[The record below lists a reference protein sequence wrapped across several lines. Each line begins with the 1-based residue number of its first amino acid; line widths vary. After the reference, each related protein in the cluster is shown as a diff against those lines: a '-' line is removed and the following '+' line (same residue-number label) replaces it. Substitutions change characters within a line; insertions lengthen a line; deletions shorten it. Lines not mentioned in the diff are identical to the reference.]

1 MKPLRVFV
9 CEDEEVS
16 LEINR
21 VILENYLKKNQIKA
35 KITYCHNFLLLV
47 MKNLH

>member
-1 MKPLRVFV
+1 MRPLRVFV

-21 VILENYLKKNQIKA
+21 VILEDYLKRNQIKA
-35 KITYCHNFLLLV
+35 EWEKIGLNINPLCLIQ
-47 MKNLH
+47 